1 MSNQKSFFTWKL
13 YFPEVF
19 QGDNPGFDVVIGNP
33 PYVNIYK
40 IAENSEEVDYFKK
53 KYETAYKKFDLYVL
67 FIEKGIKLL
76 KNKGT
81 FAFIIPDKFANQPYG
96 LKLREFILNNC
107 NINQIVDLT
116 TFKIFEG
123 AVNTPIILILGKE
136 NNQKLRMN
144 NNLRVLHPKYP
155 KEINEATVNVS
166 KIPQSLFLEI
176 PDYKFRFNLN
186 EVVISI
192 IEKIENNSIDLGD
205 ICYINWGTRSVP
217 QSKFHLNERI
227 NNNCKPL
234 LVGKNIDRYIID
246 YNGLWLLYEK
256 DKLYN
261 PMFPELFENEK

>member
-1 MSNQKSFFTWKL
+1 
-13 YFPEVF
+13 
-19 QGDNPGFDVVIGNP
+19 
-33 PYVNIYK
+33 
-40 IAENSEEVDYFKK
+40 
-53 KYETAYKKFDLYVL
+53 
-67 FIEKGIKLL
+67 
-76 KNKGT
+76 
-81 FAFIIPDKFANQPYG
+81 
-96 LKLREFILNNC
+96 
-107 NINQIVDLT
+107 
-116 TFKIFEG
+116 
-123 AVNTPIILILGKE
+123 
-136 NNQKLRMN
+136 
-144 NNLRVLHPKYP
+144 
-155 KEINEATVNVS
+155 
-166 KIPQSLFLEI
+166 LEI

-261 PMFPELFENEK
+261 PMFPELFENEKIIIRDVSG

>member
-1 MSNQKSFFTWKL
+1 MKRSIQKLEQYKMSNPNAIL
-13 YFPEVF
+13 YMEIIFSRSF

-116 TFKIFEG
+116 TFKIF
-123 AVNTPIILILGKE
+123 
-136 NNQKLRMN
+136 
-144 NNLRVLHPKYP
+144 
-155 KEINEATVNVS
+155 
-166 KIPQSLFLEI
+166 
-176 PDYKFRFNLN
+176 
-186 EVVISI
+186 
-192 IEKIENNSIDLGD
+192 
-205 ICYINWGTRSVP
+205 
-217 QSKFHLNERI
+217 
-227 NNNCKPL
+227 
-234 LVGKNIDRYIID
+234 
-246 YNGLWLLYEK
+246 
-256 DKLYN
+256 
-261 PMFPELFENEK
+261 